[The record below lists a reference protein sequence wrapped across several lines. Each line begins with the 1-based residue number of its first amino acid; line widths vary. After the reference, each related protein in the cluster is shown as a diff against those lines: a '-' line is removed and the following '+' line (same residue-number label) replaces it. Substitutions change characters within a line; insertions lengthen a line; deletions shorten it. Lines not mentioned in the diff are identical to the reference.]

1 MSNSRM
7 LLIARLSGL
16 CLCVTLL
23 WPLRMQADE
32 NYTFAGG
39 PRYTLLGD
47 FPQDSTSLHPVR
59 TPIAIGVAGGIW
71 VYLHE
76 TTFTNWWDN
85 RYTGKLTFENDW
97 NTTKKI
103 DKCGHF
109 FGGYTASY
117 MSTELMQYGGLSYDA
132 SVYGGAALGL
142 VFQTYVE
149 LEDGFA
155 DGWGFSW
162 SDMGMNTLGAL
173 FHIGQHKIEALQ
185 YIHPKW
191 QALPHSWIDAPQIST
206 TWIDNYNAV
215 TFWVSGHVHPL
226 LPESAQNVVP
236 EWLQLSV
243 GYGITQTEN
252 DLTRRWVLGIDV
264 DWVRLMPDCGTFGN
278 WLFQSM
284 NYYKLPMPAIE
295 FGETTSVYLL
305 YPFKL

>member
-1 MSNSRM
+1 MKLKILFVCALIWCFPK
-7 LLIARLSGL
+7 LLLGQQSEYA
-16 CLCVTLL
+16 
-23 WPLRMQADE
+23 
-32 NYTFAGG
+32 FAGG
-39 PRYTLLGD
+39 PRYTITGEY
-47 FPQDSTSLHPVR
+47 PADSTQLHPIR
-59 TPIAIGVAGGIW
+59 TPVATVTAGAIW

-85 RYTGKLTFENDW
+85 RYTGKLTFEDDW

-117 MSTELMQYGGLSYDA
+117 ISTELMLYGGLSYDA

-142 VFQTYVE
+142 IFQTYVE

-162 SDMGMNTLGAL
+162 SDMAMNTAGAL
-173 FHIGQHKIEALQ
+173 FHVGQHKIPALQ

-191 QALPHSWIDAPQIST
+191 QALPHDWINAPQIST

-226 LPESAQNVVP
+226 LPEGVQQVVP
-236 EWLQLSV
+236 EWLQLSL
-243 GYGITQTEN
+243 GYGVTQTSDE
-252 DLTRRWVLGIDV
+252 LYRRWVIGLDV
-264 DWVRLMPDCGTFGN
+264 DWVRLMPDCGSFGN

-295 FGETTSVYLL
+295 FGKQTRVFLL
-305 YPFKL
+305 YPFEL